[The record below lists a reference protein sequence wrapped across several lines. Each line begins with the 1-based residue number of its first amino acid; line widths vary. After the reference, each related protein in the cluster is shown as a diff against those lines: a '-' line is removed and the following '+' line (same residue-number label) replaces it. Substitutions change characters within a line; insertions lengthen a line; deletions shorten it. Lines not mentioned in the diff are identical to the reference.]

1 MLIEEKKETNTY
13 ISKYK
18 EIQKYL
24 KESLKHR
31 NDTIKYWKENSIK
44 YPTLYSIVRNVL
56 SVASSSVEIERT
68 FSGAKLLVTDNRSN
82 LGWERIEQCVLLRE
96 WANFSRVDIVEN
108 SVIYNYSNISK
119 MV

>member
-18 EIQKYL
+18 E
-24 KESLKHR
+24 SLDHR

-82 LGWERIEQCVLLRE
+82 LGWERIEQFKL
-96 WANFSRVDIVEN
+96 S
-108 SVIYNYSNISK
+108 
-119 MV
+119 

>member
-1 MLIEEKKETNTY
+1 MIIETNTY

-24 KESLKHR
+24 EESLDHR
-31 NDTIKYWKENSIK
+31 NSIEDLVKKNWKENSIE
-44 YPTLYSIVRNVL
+44 YPTLYSIVL

-82 LGWERIEQCVLLRE
+82 LVWERIEQCVLLRE
-96 WANFSRVDIVEN
+96 WVNISRVDIVEN
-108 SVIYNYSNISK
+108 SVIFIIQIFQK
-119 MV
+119 